1 MQGGPLGPQMG
12 TAWRGE
18 PQKSYGHILDVSEVR
33 LILFLLEAA
42 HIRAISH
49 Y

>member
-12 TAWRGE
+12 TAWWGE
-18 PQKSYGHILDVSEVR
+18 PQESYGHVLDVSEVH
-33 LILFLLEAA
+33 LVLFLLEAA
-42 HIRAISH
+42 RIRAVSR